1 MFRSRVTLIAGA
13 AAVHFAADPLAEHLL
28 KGEFAPGDTIL
39 ADKDPNS
46 SEMTFTKKRRA
57 AVAAVS

>member
-1 MFRSRVTLIAGA
+1 MRFVQ
-13 AAVHFAADPLAEHLL
+13 DPLAEHLL

-46 SEMTFTKKRRA
+46 SELTFTKKRRA